1 MNFLKNAI
9 LAEIGND
16 DMIEWIISDLIEDS
30 ENYLDTD
37 AMKNKII
44 ALYKKCD
51 DVINRGCISGCV
63 SSLIYYSDTNRFYEK
78 FNDEIYDY
86 FDNEGWEAI
95 NDNMEAS
102 DFVKFENGAKCKVV
116 WIVYEEITYM
126 IHEMLYDEFDFLK

>member
-44 ALYKKCD
+44 ALYKK
-51 DVINRGCISGCV
+51 
-63 SSLIYYSDTNRFYEK
+63 
-78 FNDEIYDY
+78 
-86 FDNEGWEAI
+86 
-95 NDNMEAS
+95 M
-102 DFVKFENGAKCKVV
+102 
-116 WIVYEEITYM
+116 
-126 IHEMLYDEFDFLK
+126 

>member
-51 DVINRGCISGCV
+51 DVINHGCGSGCV
-63 SSLIYYSDTNRFYEK
+63 PSLVYYSDTNKFYEK
-78 FNDEIYDY
+78 FNDEIYNY
-86 FDNEGWEAI
+86 FDAAGWEAI
-95 NDNMEAS
+95 NDNMNAS
-102 DFVKFENGAKCKVV
+102 DFVKFENDAKCKVT
-116 WIVYEEITYM
+116 WIVYEEITYT
-126 IHEMLYDEFDFLK
+126 IHEMLYNEFDFLR